1 MCMEFKKT
9 GHLGDSLNKK
19 REETIF
25 LIKNLLKGFLWLV
38 IIVAVYLF
46 LKDKIDIG
54 SIEWLKPIYEK
65 PILIYFIFIISEILV
80 GIFPPE
86 MFMIW
91 ATRHNLINEYIF
103 SIFILTVISYAA
115 GIIGYWIGRYF
126 NTARYYRLLKR
137 RFFGQYE
144 KYLIRFGGFLIIV
157 AALTPL
163 PFSGI
168 AMLVGSIRYSFK
180 KYLYFSAFRFLRFAA
195 YSYVIWQAHKL

>member
-1 MCMEFKKT
+1 MSMEFKKS
-9 GHLGDSLNKK
+9 GHLGKPLNKK

-25 LIKNLLKGFLWLV
+25 LIKNLLKGFLWLA
-38 IIVAVYLF
+38 IIVAAYLF
-46 LKDKIDIG
+46 LKDKIDID
-54 SIEWLKPIYEK
+54 SIEWLKPIYDK
-65 PILIYFIFIISEILV
+65 PFLIYFIFIISEILV

-91 ATRHNLINEYIF
+91 ATRLNLINEYIF

-180 KYLYFSAFRFLRFAA
+180 KYLYFSAFRFLRFIA